1 MNLIFLLFLSILI
14 STLYVWT
21 VRLVQRNILWNKYKI
36 ITELFDYFQDRAYM
50 VIYTDQLI
58 GYTSSGSVKLPK
70 EELETVER
78 NFVKLAFELMGFENK
93 KVLESFYGTESS
105 LINNMII
112 YFRKRLE
119 NDQLAKTISSSIST

>member
-1 MNLIFLLFLSILI
+1 MNLIFLLFLSILL
-14 STLYVWT
+14 SVLYIWT
-21 VRLVQRNILWNKYKI
+21 VRIVQRNILWNKYKI
-36 ITELFDYFQDRAYM
+36 ITDLFDYFQDKAYM

-58 GYTSSGSVKLPK
+58 AYTSSGSVKLPR

-78 NFVKLAFELMGFENK
+78 NYVKLTFELMGPENR

-119 NDQLAKTISSSIST
+119 NDQLAKTISSSISS

>member
-1 MNLIFLLFLSILI
+1 MNLIFLIFFSILI
-14 STLYVWT
+14 SVLYVWT

-36 ITELFDYFQDRAYM
+36 ITDLFDYFQDRAYM

-58 GYTSSGSVKLPK
+58 VYTSSGTVKLPK

-78 NFVKLAFELMGFENK
+78 NFVKLAFELMGPENK
-93 KVLESFYGTESS
+93 KVLESFYGTQSS
-105 LINNMII
+105 IINNMII

-119 NDQLAKTISSSIST
+119 NDQLAKTISSSISS